1 LESADDSSDGVF
13 DARVAALRREYTTRG
28 LDDGDL
34 DPDPIAQF
42 RIWFDQARDAGLL
55 EPNAMT
61 LATADAKGRVTARA
75 VLLKAYDERGFVFF
89 TNFGSRKC
97 MQIAENPHA
106 ALHFLWLP
114 LERQISISGRA
125 ERISSAESL
134 AYFMSR
140 PVGSRVG
147 AWVSDQ
153 SRVISSRK
161 LLEIKFHEMMEKFR
175 DGKVPLPDFWGGIR
189 IVPDEVEF
197 WQGGAN
203 RLHDRFLYTSQ
214 PAGGWQIGR
223 LQP

>member
-1 LESADDSSDGVF
+1 MPD
-13 DARVAALRREYTTRG
+13 RVAELRREYTTHG
-28 LDDGDL
+28 LDEKDL
-34 DPDPIAQF
+34 DADPIAQF
-42 RIWFDQARDAGLL
+42 RLWFGQAREAGLL

-61 LATADAKGRVTARA
+61 LATSDAVGRINARA

-89 TNFGSRKC
+89 TNYGSRKC
-97 MQIAENPHA
+97 QQIGENPHA

-114 LERQISISGRA
+114 LERQVSISGRA
-125 ERISSAESL
+125 ERISHAESL

-147 AWVSDQ
+147 AWVSAQ
-153 SRVISSRK
+153 SQVISSRK

-175 DGKVPLPDFWGGIR
+175 DGKVPLPDFWGGMR
-189 IVPDEVEF
+189 IVPDEIEF

-203 RLHDRFLYTSQ
+203 RLHDRFLYSRQ
-214 PAGGWQIGR
+214 DSGSWQIGR